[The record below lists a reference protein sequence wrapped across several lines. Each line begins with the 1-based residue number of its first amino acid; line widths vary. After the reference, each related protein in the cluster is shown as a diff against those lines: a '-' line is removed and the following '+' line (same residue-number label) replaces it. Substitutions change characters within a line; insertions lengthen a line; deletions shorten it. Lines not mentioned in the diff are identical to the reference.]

1 MWIGI
6 LLVSICLSLSL
17 SALSALLLKQR
28 KDFWTM
34 VSIGSLPI
42 LFYVC
47 LTLFAQK
54 QMSSIDLFTLV
65 GLVALAE
72 ATVGWRLSL
81 WINPAFKEMADG
93 MEDVTD
99 DKKNLHPF
107 AVLIMIGLY
116 EGVVWLT
123 CWIQSI

>member
-1 MWIGI
+1 
-6 LLVSICLSLSL
+6 
-17 SALSALLLKQR
+17 
-28 KDFWTM
+28 
-34 VSIGSLPI
+34 
-42 LFYVC
+42 
-47 LTLFAQK
+47 
-54 QMSSIDLFTLV
+54 MSTINLFTLV
-65 GLVALAE
+65 GLVALVE
-72 ATVGWRLSL
+72 ATIGWRRSL

>member
-6 LLVSICLSLSL
+6 LLISICLSLSL

-28 KDFWTM
+28 KEFWIM

-47 LTLFAQK
+47 LALFAQN
-54 QMSSIDLFTLV
+54 QMSSINLFTLV
-65 GLVALAE
+65 GLVALVE
-72 ATVGWRLSL
+72 ATIGWRLSL